1 LRAQLA
7 TCGIGVG
14 ARHRALTYPKL
25 LRADRQISHT
35 LATQHVVATR
45 Q

>member
-1 LRAQLA
+1 LHVQLA
-7 TCGIGVG
+7 TFGIGVG
-14 ARHRALTYPKL
+14 ARQRALTYPKI